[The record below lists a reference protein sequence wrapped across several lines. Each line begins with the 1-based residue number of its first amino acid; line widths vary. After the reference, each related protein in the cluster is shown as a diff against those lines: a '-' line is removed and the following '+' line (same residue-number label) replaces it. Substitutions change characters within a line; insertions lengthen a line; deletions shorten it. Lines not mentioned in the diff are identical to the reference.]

1 MTDLKPAVSSLRALG
16 IKGCSV
22 SMPFKQQIVELLDH
36 VDPLARRVGAVNTV
50 LNNEGQLVGYNTDVS
65 GAIKL
70 IGGLGISAG
79 DKVLILGAGVVGVQA
94 AKMAAGLGAHV
105 TIMDISMKRLRY
117 VNDVLPSHVVTD
129 FSSEYSIRKHIQT
142 HDLIIGGVLIK
153 GAKAPK
159 LITREMISTMRPG
172 TVIVDV
178 AVGMRQSVNFFP
190 FPL

>member
-1 MTDLKPAVSSLRALG
+1 M
-16 IKGCSV
+16 
-22 SMPFKQQIVELLDH
+22 
-36 VDPLARRVGAVNTV
+36 
-50 LNNEGQLVGYNTDVS
+50 
-65 GAIKL
+65 
-70 IGGLGISAG
+70 
-79 DKVLILGAGVVGVQA
+79 LILGAGVVGVQA

-178 AVGMRQSVNFFP
+178 AVDQGGCIETTKPTTHENPTYIIDDVVHYSVTNMP
-190 FPL
+190 GAVPYTSTIALTNVTLSYVLKLADLGWKTACKKTNPSKGLNIIHGEIVYKEIKAI